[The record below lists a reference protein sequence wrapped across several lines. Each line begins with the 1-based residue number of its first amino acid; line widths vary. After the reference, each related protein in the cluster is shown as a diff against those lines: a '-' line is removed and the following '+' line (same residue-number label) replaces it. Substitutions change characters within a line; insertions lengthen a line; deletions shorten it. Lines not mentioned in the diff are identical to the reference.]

1 MQMQIHSK
9 AVPYAAHVQSWPK
22 SLTQE
27 NALKLGKRHI
37 LRPVYVCVCVLCK
50 PALECLGLCV
60 FISTGALTQ
69 T

>member
-9 AVPYAAHVQSWPK
+9 TVPYAAHAQSWPK

-37 LRPVYVCVCVLCK
+37 PRRPVCMCVLCE

-60 FISTGALTQ
+60 FIGMGALAQ